1 MLGREADTADVRAVV
16 LDLRSAPLDEGY
28 GAVALEQVLE
38 SIEMWGAE
46 VILTGVADLSAS
58 VVADLEAQRL
68 LLRKDISEAI
78 ATAFQIAEV
87 QRHLL

>member
-1 MLGREADTADVRAVV
+1 M
-16 LDLRSAPLDEGY
+16 
-28 GAVALEQVLE
+28 
-38 SIEMWGAE
+38 
-46 VILTGVADLSAS
+46 ILTGVSDLSAT
-58 VVADLEAQRL
+58 VVADLEDQRL